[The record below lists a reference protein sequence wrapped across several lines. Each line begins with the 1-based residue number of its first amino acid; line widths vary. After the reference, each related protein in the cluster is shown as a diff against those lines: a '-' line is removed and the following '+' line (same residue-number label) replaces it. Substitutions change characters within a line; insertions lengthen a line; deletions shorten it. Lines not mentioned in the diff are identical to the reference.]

1 MVILGRVH
9 VKLASKKKN
18 QELKRD
24 ERRRKANQIRSKKR
38 EDVLAKK
45 RAIGGNDSAPFLS
58 AIIPLGESANIQK
71 LLKQIKECDA
81 DAKVETTGCNILNIK
96 YSKYIR
102 YTFF

>member
-1 MVILGRVH
+1 MFSSGRVGA
-9 VKLASKKKN
+9 KFSTKRKN

-45 RAIGGNDSAPFLS
+45 RALGGNDTSPFLS

-71 LLKQIKECDA
+71 LLKLLKECDA
-81 DAKVETTGCNILNIK
+81 DAKIETTGCSVLNIK
-96 YSKYIR
+96 YD
-102 YTFF
+102 FLQLF

>member
-1 MVILGRVH
+1 MIILGRVH
-9 VKLASKKKN
+9 VKLASKRKS

-38 EDVLAKK
+38 EDVLSKK

-71 LLKQIKECDA
+71 LLNQIKECDA
-81 DAKVETTGCNILNIK
+81 DAKVEMTGFNVINIK
-96 YSKYIR
+96 
-102 YTFF
+102 